1 MENSPLVSIIIP
13 TYNSYNNLKI
23 LLDSFKD
30 SNYKNFEIIINDDKR
45 TNDNT
50 EKLVNDY
57 NFKIIYVRENLKMA
71 QARKKWFEFSTWEI
85 IIHMDSD
92 MKITKNLLKEVSIMM
107 NNYDALVVPEESY
120 WTTFWARCK
129 WLEKRCYDWNN
140 NIESLRVIKREVY
153 ESVWWHNEKM
163 IFSEDKDFD
172 LRVRK
177 KWYKIWRLVENFFW
191 HNEWDLK
198 LLKTLNKKRWY
209 SNTSNLFE
217 LEHPEHYRWQ
227 INIFNRYLIYLK
239 NYKLFFKYPLIY
251 VWMIFMKTLEFWSGA
266 LGLVTKK
273 FFK

>member
-1 MENSPLVSIIIP
+1 MDTNPLVSVIIP

-30 SNYKNFEIIINDDKR
+30 SEYKNFEIIINDDKR

-71 QARKKWFEFSTWEI
+71 QARKKWFEFSSGEV

-92 MKITKNLLKEVSIMM
+92 MKITNNLLSEVVFLIQTH
-107 NNYDALVVPEESY
+107 DALVIPEVSY
-120 WTTFWARCK
+120 WTTFWAKCK
-129 WLEKRCYDWNN
+129 WLEKKCYDWNP
-140 NIESLRVIKREVY
+140 NIESLRVVNRKIYKEI
-153 ESVWWHNEKM
+153 WWHNENM

-177 KWYKIWRLVENFFW
+177 AGYNVWRLTENFFW

-198 LLKTLNKKRWY
+198 LLKTLNKKRGY
-209 SNTSNLFE
+209 SNTSNLFAIA
-217 LEHPEHYRWQ
+217 HPEHYKWQ
-227 INIFNRYLIYLK
+227 INILNRYLIYLK
-239 NYKLFFKYPLIY
+239 NYKLFFKYPVIY
-251 VWMIFMKTLEFWSGA
+251 IGMVYMKTLEFWSGA
-266 LGLVTKK
+266 LGLIFSKINK
-273 FFK
+273 